1 MYTYQDLVAIGQ
13 EDNERMKFVLSA
25 IGMHKRTDLYET
37 AKVAYEYFCHRN
49 VTITEYQKILYT
61 VTGQAVP
68 DNWSANFK
76 MACRHF
82 HRFVTQETQF
92 LLGNGVDWENAAT
105 ADKLGNQK
113 YPFDN
118 QLQEAA
124 KNALIMG
131 VSFGLFNFDHVDVF
145 SLLEFVPLY
154 DEENGSL
161 SAGIRF
167 WQVDDSKP
175 LRATLYELD
184 GYTDFIWRYGEANRV
199 GVAYR
204 EGEVLTPKRP
214 YKLKVRQSAADGEE
228 IYDGENYPGFP
239 IVPLWGNSEHQ
250 SELVGLREQIDCYD
264 LIKSGFANTVD
275 EASIVYWT
283 LQNAG
288 GMDDVDLTKF
298 VERMKTMHAAV
309 VDDDGARAES
319 HVIEAPFASREALL
333 NRLDRDLYRDAM
345 ALDTDMIAGGA
356 VTATQIR
363 AAYEPLNSKVDDF
376 EYCVEDFVNGILA
389 LAGVEDGASFT
400 RSMVVN
406 VEESMSMI
414 LQAAQYLPSAY
425 VTEKILT
432 LLGDGDKT
440 EEILDKMDEENLE
453 RMSAF
458 LASQG
463 GAVGGDEANG
473 SVAGG
478 GEPSEEENDQPA

>member
-1 MYTYQDLVAIGQ
+1 MVTYQDLLKVGDSDI
-13 EDNERMKFVLSA
+13 ERIKFVQSA
-25 IGMHKRTDLYET
+25 ISQHKLTELYKD
-37 AKVAYEYFCHRN
+37 AVVADQYYKHRN
-49 VTITEYQKILYT
+49 VTINEYQKILYT

-82 HRFVTQETQF
+82 HRFVVQEAQF
-92 LLGNGVDWENAAT
+92 LLGNGVDWENPST
-105 ADKLGNQK
+105 GDKLGNQK
-113 YPFDN
+113 YPFDS

-131 VSFGLFNFDHVDVF
+131 VSFGFFNLDHVDVF

-167 WQVDDSKP
+167 WQIDSSKP
-175 LRATLYELD
+175 LRATLYEID
-184 GYTDFIWRYGEANRV
+184 GYTDYIWAYGT
-199 GVAYR
+199 GVNGN
-204 EGEVLTPKRP
+204 EGNILNPKRP
-214 YKLKVRQSAADGEE
+214 YKLKVRQSQVDGEE
-228 IYDGENYPGFP
+228 VYDGENYPGFP
-239 IVPLWGNSEHQ
+239 IVPLWGNQEHQ

-309 VDDDGARAES
+309 VEDDGASAES
-319 HVIEAPFASREALL
+319 HVIEAPYQSREALL
-333 NRLDRDLYRDAM
+333 DRLDKDLYRDAM
-345 ALDTDMIAGGA
+345 ALDTQTIAAGA
-356 VTATQIR
+356 VTATQIE
-363 AAYEPLNSKVDDF
+363 AAYEPLNSKADDF

-389 LAGVEDGASFT
+389 LAGIEDNASFT
-400 RSMVVN
+400 RSMIVN
-406 VEESMSMI
+406 VTESVETV
-414 LQAAQYLPSAY
+414 LQAAQYLPEDY

-432 LLGDGDKT
+432 LLGDGDKVQ
-440 EEILDKMDEENLE
+440 EILDRIDAENLE
-453 RMSAF
+453 RLSSF
-458 LASQG
+458 VSNGQEG
-463 GAVGGDEANG
+463 EEVNGESGETGDG
-473 SVAGG
+473 
-478 GEPSEEENDQPA
+478 QPA